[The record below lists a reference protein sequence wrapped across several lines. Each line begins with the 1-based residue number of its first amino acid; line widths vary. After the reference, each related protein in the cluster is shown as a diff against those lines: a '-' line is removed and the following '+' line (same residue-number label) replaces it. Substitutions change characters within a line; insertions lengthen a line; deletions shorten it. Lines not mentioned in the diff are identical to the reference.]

1 MSPRHALRASTIL
14 RSTPKFR
21 GWEAKWKKQ
30 VTGSM
35 PWRCHTWALSLCF
48 SLLPIYEEVS
58 SLCHMILQPRP
69 RMMDWNLRHCELKQ
83 DPPTP
88 QLFLPILSRCRQAHA
103 HSHLSLLSQWRWHRW
118 NVSIGWQRYEI
129 REQDG
134 GGGALTATPLPPSF
148 STSIYVLHGFKSDS
162 IALII
167 MLNIFLLDFFQETL
181 RYISVLGGNG
191 YRWCP
196 WPMGHGIILWFFC
209 LLLVSTKG
217 GLDWNLAAHF
227 HLWLYHFHPYTPGK
241 SLLLTSPLYTHFK
254 DKDHYTQESQ
264 RI

>member
-1 MSPRHALRASTIL
+1 MSARQVLRASTIL

-88 QLFLPILSRCRQAHA
+88 QLFLPILSRRRQAHA

-148 STSIYVLHGFKSDS
+148 STSIYVSHGFKSDS
-162 IALII
+162 TVLIM
-167 MLNIFLLDFFQETL
+167 MLNIFLLDFFQEML
-181 RYISVLGGNG
+181 RFISALGGNG

-196 WPMGHGIILWFFC
+196 WPMGHGDHLVV
-209 LLLVSTKG
+209 LLPIVSKYERRLRLESGSSLPPLT
-217 GLDWNLAAHF
+217 LPFPSVHSWEITAAHF
-227 HLWLYHFHPYTPGK
+227 PFVY
-241 SLLLTSPLYTHFK
+241 SL
-254 DKDHYTQESQ
+254 
-264 RI
+264 